1 MKTTKKR
8 DREQVV
14 VIPEDALKS
23 AVGGDSGVP
32 IVTRPEAG
40 GSASN
45 GSGG

>member
-23 AVGGDSGVP
+23 AVGGDGV

>member
-23 AVGGDSGVP
+23 AIGGDVP
-32 IVTRPEAG
+32 IVPRPETG
-40 GSASN
+40 GSDSN